1 MFLHSCGRGRTRGA
15 RRTGFKHWRC
25 LSHPALPCS
34 LPHLQRMLRAS
45 SRRASCSPGASKA
58 EHIPDAI
65 AWAGHHAALFQGA
78 LPQDRPPLVPNQL
91 FQWSTCCVRTAAFS
105 SPMPA
110 CRPWLAWL
118 ALLGQKPLMRSALF
132 FIPAGFSFIH
142 IPFGLKLQ
150 AVSSLRLLST
160 VPATPKDLGQA
171 LAEEASGRQPLT
183 QTPQHH
189 LFSTA
194 KTRRFGTCSWHFSH
208 RQWLLCRL
216 PSLPSPPLCLPRCV
230 ALHSYM
236 AHGPDELELQK
247 GEGVRIFGKY
257 HDGWLR
263 GMSLVTGRVGIFPSN
278 YVAPLFRS
286 DFSYMEQRHVERGG
300 SRVGCCAFS
309 SPRWNHC
316 TGFLQH

>member
-1 MFLHSCGRGRTRGA
+1 MFSPQYQQ
-15 RRTGFKHWRC
+15 
-25 LSHPALPCS
+25 HPKTWCK
-34 LPHLQRMLRAS
+34 R
-45 SRRASCSPGASKA
+45 
-58 EHIPDAI
+58 
-65 AWAGHHAALFQGA
+65 W
-78 LPQDRPPLVPNQL
+78 
-91 FQWSTCCVRTAAFS
+91 
-105 SPMPA
+105 
-110 CRPWLAWL
+110 
-118 ALLGQKPLMRSALF
+118 
-132 FIPAGFSFIH
+132 
-142 IPFGLKLQ
+142 
-150 AVSSLRLLST
+150 
-160 VPATPKDLGQA
+160 
-171 LAEEASGRQPLT
+171 AEEASGRQPLT

-194 KTRRFGTCSWHFSH
+194 KTRHFRMCSRRFSH

-300 SRVGCCAFS
+300 SHVGCCAFS
-309 SPRWNHC
+309 SPRWNHG